1 MPGMRIV
8 LLLALTV
15 TALPAFAQVPGKGRG
30 QEGRPPAQNMS
41 HEERRRLRED
51 VDSARGT
58 YDRRDPRRQGR
69 MPPEEREKLRR
80 DVLDA
85 NRDMRKK

>member
-1 MPGMRIV
+1 MRSMRIA
-8 LLLALTV
+8 LLALALTL
-15 TALPAFAQVPGKGRG
+15 TALPAFGQQPNKGRG
-30 QEGRPPAQNMS
+30 PEGRPTPNMS

-51 VDSARGT
+51 VDSARGN

-80 DVLDA
+80 DVQDA
-85 NRDMRKK
+85 NRDMRKR

>member
-1 MPGMRIV
+1 MRV
-8 LLLALTV
+8 ALLLALLVTV
-15 TALPAFAQVPGKGRG
+15 LPAFAQPLSKGRG
-30 QEGRPPAQNMS
+30 QEGRPAQNMS

-51 VDSARGT
+51 VDSARGN

-80 DVLDA
+80 DVQDA
-85 NRDMRKK
+85 NRDLRKK